1 MDNIIETIKEKIEE
15 IVAKIKGDDGNMSK
29 FKSNPLD
36 TVKDLLGK
44 IDLPDGALENIVE
57 GVKDKLGIGKDD
69 AAEAATEAVE
79 TAAEAADDDDSI
91 VEKIGDAVGGLFEKA
106 KDLFSKKDD

>member
-69 AAEAATEAVE
+69 AAE
-79 TAAEAADDDDSI
+79 TAAEAAADDGDDSI